1 MFKPEVIEEIG
12 NVAAEFGLETAALLA
27 VAEIESG
34 GHTFAAVAGRREP
47 LIRFEGHYFDRR
59 LSAENRSR
67 ARSLRLSSPTAG
79 AIPNPASQAAR
90 WQLLDRAAAINR
102 IAAWESTSWG
112 LGQVMGAHWKWLGY
126 ADVETLVSE
135 ARSSA
140 AGQARLMARY
150 IVKAGLADALR
161 QRDWAAFARGY
172 NGPGYRANRYDAK
185 LAQAF
190 ARHSSATSA
199 DTGPRPATTEPAG
212 RLLKHGD
219 RGAAVAD
226 VQVALTA
233 AGYPVRADGV
243 FGPLTAEAVRRYQRD
258 HGLVVDGIAGPSTL
272 SSLRASLSLWNR
284 IGRFCARL
292 ATLFGRSRE
301 KAA

>member
-1 MFKPEVIEEIG
+1 MFKPEVLEEIG

-34 GHTFAAVAGRREP
+34 GHAFAAVAGRREP

-67 ARSLRLSSPTAG
+67 ARSLGLSSPTAG
-79 AIPNPASQAAR
+79 AIPNPASQ
-90 WQLLDRAAAINR
+90 
-102 IAAWESTSWG
+102 
-112 LGQVMGAHWKWLGY
+112 
-126 ADVETLVSE
+126 
-135 ARSSA
+135 
-140 AGQARLMARY
+140 
-150 IVKAGLADALR
+150 ADALR

-199 DTGPRPATTEPAG
+199 DRPGPATAGPAG
-212 RLLKHGD
+212 TLLKHGD

-226 VQVALTA
+226 VQVALTS
-233 AGYPVRADGV
+233 AGYPVPADGV
-243 FGPLTAEAVRRYQRD
+243 FGPFTAEAVRRYQRD